1 MQHTSHLFD
10 LGLKDKTA
18 LVCGSSAGLGRACAE
33 ALLQAGCKVTLNG
46 RDESR
51 LRQATSELQDK
62 FGRLVPYIAAD
73 VTTEPGR
80 SALLSQCKAPDIL
93 VNNAAGPPTGL
104 LQDWDESHWHSA
116 LSSNMLAPIMLM
128 KAFLPAMRAQHW
140 GRIINITSSAVK
152 APLPLLGLSNGAR
165 SGLTGFV
172 AGLAREIAEDGVTV
186 NNLLPGRFSTGRLQ
200 SYITSIAKSQG
211 LDEETAAMKLWS
223 ANPMKRFG
231 RPEEFG
237 MFCAF
242 LASTH
247 ASYMTGQNIL
257 LDGGEYPGL

>member
-1 MQHTSHLFD
+1 MD
-10 LGLKDKTA
+10 LGLKGRNA

-33 ALLQAGCKVTLNG
+33 ALLAAGCNVTVNG
-46 RDESR
+46 RDAGRVRRAAEEM
-51 LRQATSELQDK
+51 QAAA
-62 FGRLVPYIAAD
+62 GRPVPFIAAD
-73 VTTEPGR
+73 VTTPEGR
-80 SALLSQCKAPDIL
+80 AELVRQCAAPDIL

-104 LQDWDESHWHSA
+104 LQDWDESHWNA
-116 LSSNMLAPIMLM
+116 AVNANMVAPIMLI
-128 KAFLPAMRAQHW
+128 KTFLPAMRAQGW
-140 GRIINITSSAVK
+140 GRIVNITSSATK

-172 AGLAREIAEDGVTV
+172 AGLAREVASEGVTV

-200 SYITSIAKSQG
+200 SYIASMAASQG
-211 LDEETAAMKLWS
+211 LDQDAAARKMWG
-223 ANPMKRFG
+223 ANPMQRFG

-242 LASTH
+242 LASAH
-247 ASYMTGQNIL
+247 AGYMTGQNIL